1 MPGSAS
7 NQLSSPYHLAVDAID
22 SLYICDRSNHRIQ
35 KYLKDATSGTT
46 VAGISGTCGT
56 STAAYLCSPSS
67 ILLDS
72 SNNIYVVDTNYGRIQ
87 FWPPSATGG
96 ETILS
101 GNTS

>member
-46 VAGISGTCGT
+46 VAGPSGTCG
-56 STAAYLCSPSS
+56 SLAAYLCYPSS

-72 SNNIYVVDTNYGRIQ
+72 SNNIYVADTNYGRIQ
-87 FWPPSATGG
+87 FWPPSAPNGT
-96 ETILS
+96 TILS

>member
-1 MPGSAS
+1 
-7 NQLSSPYHLAVDAID
+7 LTLDAIG
-22 SLYICDRSNHRIQ
+22 SLYICDTNNHRTQ
-35 KYLKDATSGTT
+35 KYLKDGTSGTT

>member
-46 VAGISGTCGT
+46 VAGISG
-56 STAAYLCSPSS
+56 AYWSLPVNLYYPSS

-72 SNNIYVVDTNYGRIQ
+72 SNNIYVADTNYGRIQ
-87 FWPPSATGG
+87 FWPPSAPNGT
-96 ETILS
+96 TILS